1 MKPRS
6 STTIHTSA
14 NDDIMSLE
22 ISESEAALDPTG
34 YDVMAR
40 QFATSAPA
48 TEPTDSQIAALDDHR
63 APHWWL

>member
-14 NDDIMSLE
+14 DDGITSLK

-40 QFATSAPA
+40 QFATSGPA
-48 TEPTDSQIAALDDHR
+48 TETADSQLVALDDHR